1 MLKRILTESHA
12 QLLAEVR
19 RLLGALR
26 VDLARFEAAPDD
38 QATLETSIDQLDELF
53 LLVVAGEFNA
63 GKSTFINALLGS
75 DLLEQGVTPTTTRIH
90 TLSYADTPA
99 REDGADGIIR
109 VSAPVDLLRQVQ
121 IVDTPGTNALD
132 RDHETITHGFVPRSD
147 LVLFV
152 TSADRPFTESER
164 RFIESIREWGKKVV
178 FVVNK
183 IDILHGDAEIAE
195 IERFIVE
202 NADRLL
208 GFSPVV
214 FPVSSRLALQSKL
227 AGTGVGGGGDGGVS
241 AGSGGAAGPD
251 AAASGVEAA
260 DLLDRSRF
268 RALETYL
275 VETLDEV
282 ERVRLKLLN
291 PLGVGLT
298 LNRRYARAVG
308 ERIDLLVGD
317 FTALDDIERQLDLYQ
332 ADLTREFRFR
342 LTDVD
347 NVLHEFEKRGNGFF
361 EETIRL
367 TRTFDLINKS
377 KIKGEFERKVVADAP
392 QQIEKKVEEVI
403 DWVIDAELRQ
413 WQTVGEHLNRRRAN
427 HPDRVIGEIRGF
439 DYDRRRLLETVGRAA
454 QRTVDGYDRDAE
466 STRLAD
472 SVQSAVAG
480 IAVLEVGALGLG
492 AVITVLAT
500 TQLVDVTGVLAAGT
514 LATLGL
520 FVLPA
525 RRRKAKNE
533 LAEKIATLRE
543 ELTGTVTAQFDQE
556 IERSVFRIREA
567 IAPYT
572 RFVRSERERLDEMR
586 ARLAA
591 SARELE
597 ELARRVERL

>member
-1 MLKRILTESHA
+1 MIQRILTKSHEH
-12 QLLAEVR
+12 LLAEVR

-26 VDLARFEAAPDD
+26 VDLARFEAAPAD
-38 QATLETSIDQLDELF
+38 QATLETSLGQLEELF
-53 LLVVAGEFNA
+53 LIVVAGEFNA
-63 GKSTFINALLGS
+63 GKSTFINALLGT

-90 TLSYADTPA
+90 TLAFADTA
-99 REDGADGIIR
+99 SREDGADGIIR
-109 VSAPVDLLRQVQ
+109 ITAPVELLRQVQ

-132 RDHETITHGFVPRSD
+132 RDHEAITQGFVPRSD

-164 RFIESIREWGKKVV
+164 RFIESIRDWGKKVV

-183 IDILHGDAEIAE
+183 VDILEGDAEIAE

-214 FPVSSRLALQSKL
+214 FAVSSRLALQSKL
-227 AGTGVGGGGDGGVS
+227 AAPAPDTPP
-241 AGSGGAAGPD
+241 AAG
-251 AAASGVEAA
+251 ASDHMA
-260 DLLDRSRF
+260 RSRF

-275 VETLDEV
+275 VETLDET

-298 LNRRYARAVG
+298 LNRRYARAVDD
-308 ERIDLLVGD
+308 RIGLLTGD
-317 FTALDDIERQLDLYQ
+317 FTALDDIERQLELYQ
-332 ADLTREFRFR
+332 SDLTREFRFR

-347 NVLHEFEKRGNGFF
+347 NVLHDFEKRGDEFF
-361 EETIRL
+361 EETIRI
-367 TRTFDLINKS
+367 TRTIDLINKS
-377 KIKGEFERKVVADAP
+377 KIKAEFERKVVADAP
-392 QQIEKKVEEVI
+392 QQIEKKVEEII
-403 DWVIDAELRQ
+403 DWVVGAELRQ
-413 WQTVGEHLNRRRAN
+413 WQRVSEHLARRRAH
-427 HPDRVIGEIRGF
+427 HPDRVIGEIGSF
-439 DYDRRRLLETVGRAA
+439 DYDRRQLLDTVGRAA
-454 QRTVDGYDRDAE
+454 QRTVDAYDRDAE

-480 IAVLEVGALGLG
+480 IAVLEVSALGLG
-492 AVITVLAT
+492 ALITLLAT
-500 TQLVDVTGVLAAGT
+500 TQLVDITGVLAAGT

-525 RRRKAKNE
+525 RRRRAKKE
-533 LAEKIATLRE
+533 LEEKIEELRVELMTTLAE
-543 ELTGTVTAQFDQE
+543 QFDQE

-572 RFVRSERERLDEMR
+572 RFVRAERERLDQMR
-586 ARLAA
+586 ARLGDT
-591 SARELE
+591 ARELE
-597 ELARRVERL
+597 ELARRVEAM

>member
-1 MLKRILTESHA
+1 MLKKILAESHE

-26 VDLARFEAAPDD
+26 VDLARFEAASSD
-38 QATLETSIDQLDELF
+38 QDTLATSLDQLDELF

-90 TLSYADTPA
+90 TLSYADTVT
-99 REDGADGIIR
+99 REEGADGIIR

-183 IDILHGDAEIAE
+183 VDILTSDAEIAE

-214 FPVSSRLALQSKL
+214 FPVSSRLALESKL
-227 AGTGVGGGGDGGVS
+227 SRSSSAEDGAPGAGRGGTP
-241 AGSGGAAGPD
+241 AAD
-251 AAASGVEAA
+251 SAA
-260 DLLDRSRF
+260 DLLARSRF

-275 VETLDEV
+275 VETLDEA

-298 LNRRYARAVG
+298 LNRRYSQAVG
-308 ERIDLLVGD
+308 GRIELLAGD

-347 NVLHEFEKRGNGFF
+347 NVLHEFEKRGNEFF

-367 TRTFDLINKS
+367 TRTLDLINKS

-403 DWVIDAELRQ
+403 DWVVGAELRQ
-413 WQTVGEHLNRRRAN
+413 WQTVGEHLNRRRAQ
-427 HPDRVIGEIRGF
+427 HPDRVIGEIGSF
-439 DYDRRRLLETVGRAA
+439 DYDRRQLLETVGRAA

-525 RRRKAKNE
+525 RRRKAKSE
-533 LAEKIATLRE
+533 LKEKIANLRE
-543 ELTGTVTAQFDQE
+543 ELTSTVTQQFDQE
-556 IERSVFRIREA
+556 IERGVFRIREA

-586 ARLAA
+586 ARLAV
-591 SARELE
+591 SAHGLE